1 MTETITMPVWKHVL
15 GVSVG
20 AMLAFAGC
28 SSVPDIP
35 PGAVEKSTQSQAKFG
50 SWRSTWT
57 IYTFELTFIPGESDE
72 SGPARFVIRGL
83 GVPRSAREGLEGSW
97 TRLEDGVVETRFYR
111 PDTKQDEVKR
121 WAIEGVEADRLWLRE
136 VTEGSEEDSP
146 TEWFRIDE

>member
-1 MTETITMPVWKHVL
+1 MTARKC
-15 GVSVG
+15 VSG
-20 AMLAFAGC
+20 IALIALLAIAGC

-35 PGAVEKSTQSQAKFG
+35 PAAVEKSAESQAKFG

-57 IYTFELTFIPGESDE
+57 IYTFELTFMPGETDDA
-72 SGPARFVIRGL
+72 GPARFVIRGL

-97 TRLEDGVVETRFYR
+97 TRIARGVVETRFYR

-146 TEWFRIDE
+146 TEWMRIGE